1 MEINLGNLN
10 DKKEIHKIFKEKFNF
25 PDYYGE
31 NFDAFW
37 DLISENKNILPNK
50 IIFKNFNDYSN
61 KFESY
66 SKILKEILNYYKKQ
80 INNPFEVLYE

>member
-66 SKILKEILNYYKKQ
+66 RKY
-80 INNPFEVLYE
+80 